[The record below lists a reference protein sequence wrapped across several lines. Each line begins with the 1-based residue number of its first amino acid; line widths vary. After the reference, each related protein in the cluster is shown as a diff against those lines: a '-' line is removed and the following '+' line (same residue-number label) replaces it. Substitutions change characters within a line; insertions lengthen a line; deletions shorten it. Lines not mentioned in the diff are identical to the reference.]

1 MSIWQQPQTSP
12 VFYCAAIWTSN
23 AITCDF
29 CQEVQ
34 CSCGEMRWDRVI
46 YVESFTR
53 PDETRPW
60 ALKTLILRSNQIAHA
75 KLTPTT
81 TLPIIHVHEESSE
94 RLWHLQL
101 FVTQWWSC
109 KALTKNIWKHL
120 YWLVGEIQFTFIS
133 IAHYIIQIVSEQ
145 HQTEKIIVLIN
156 YETFNSTAE
165 DNQGY
170 YS

>member
-1 MSIWQQPQTSP
+1 MRLLSGS
-12 VFYCAAIWTSN
+12 S
-23 AITCDF
+23 
-29 CQEVQ
+29 VQ
-34 CSCGEMRWDRVI
+34 LRRDEMRSSYLCGVLHQTGR
-46 YVESFTR
+46 
-53 PDETRPW
+53 DETLSAEDIDFKIKSNRSC
-60 ALKTLILRSNQIAHA
+60 KTN
-75 KLTPTT
+75 TNTTTT
-81 TLPIIHVHEESSE
+81 TLPLIHVHEESSE